1 MAMLGEAAICESPSR
16 LFRGACFRNR
26 NCASICEK
34 EGFLNGECKFLK
46 CKCTKDCSGGGQ
58 GPPNEGPPDNPGS
71 PPEGG
76 GGGPPS
82 EDPPQGPPNEGTP
95 DPPADGPPSED
106 PPQGPP
112 NEGTPDAP
120 DPAPPRACPPKR
132 N

>member
-1 MAMLGEAAICESPSR
+1 MAMLGEAAVCESPSR
-16 LFRGACFRNR
+16 LFRGACFSNR
-26 NCASICEK
+26 NCASIC
-34 EGFLNGECKFLK
+34 GECKFLK

-58 GPPNEGPPDNPGS
+58 GPPNEGPPNNPGS

-76 GGGPPS
+76 DGGPPS
-82 EDPPQGPPNEGTP
+82 EGPPNEGTP
-95 DPPADGPPSED
+95 DAPTNGPPSED

-120 DPAPPRACPPKR
+120 DPAPSSACPPKR